1 MRTKFSS
8 ILTLLLVLVV
18 QITFAQERTITG
30 TVVDED
36 GLPLP
41 GVTVLVKGTN
51 QGTQT
56 DFDGNYSIA
65 ANQGDVLVYSFV
77 GMKTSEYTVANN
89 DTIDVTLTTDSAE
102 LDAVVVTA
110 LGIEREKKSLGYATQ
125 EVDGSEVSDVPTQNF
140 VNSLSGKV
148 AGLKVSSTGTMGG
161 SSNVVIRG
169 NSSLTGNNQALFVID
184 GTPVSN
190 ANNNRSGQASGRGGY
205 DYGNAASDIN
215 PNDIASINVLKG
227 AAATALYGARAA
239 NGAVIIE
246 TKKGRKGKGIGVS
259 VNSTLMTTHV
269 NNNTLPEYQDQYGA
283 GYGAYYQSEDG
294 YFNLS
299 DIDGDGNLDR
309 TTPFTEDASFGG
321 RFDGQP
327 IYQWNS
333 IYPQLE
339 GTDYDFYQQ
348 ATPWEAGE
356 HTPNDIWE
364 TGYTAINSVALDGGT
379 EKSSFRLS
387 ATNFNQQGNLPNS
400 QIKRNTLKFSG
411 EHEFTD
417 KFSAQANITYTKTD
431 GKGRYGTGY
440 SSLNIMQQF
449 RQWWQT
455 NVDLYDQRAAYFA
468 TGENITWNPNGP
480 DDLSPI
486 YSDNPY
492 WTLYENYQ
500 TDTRNRYFGNIN
512 LNYEISDVFSVLGRF
527 SFDTFDEL
535 QEERINVG
543 SADIPGYTRYNNRAA
558 EYNYD
563 LILNFNKDITE
574 DLNLDGNLGVNLR
587 RNERSAILAS
597 TNGGLNAPGFY
608 ALSNSASPINPPS
621 EVEYDR
627 MLDGVYARAGLGYLD
642 TYFLEGTIRRDRS
655 STLPKENNTFYYP
668 SVSTSVILSNVIDA
682 NWLSFAK
689 LRANYA
695 EVGNDTD
702 PYRVFNTYQISAPF
716 GSAGWASNNSQLAN
730 PVLDPERMKSY
741 EVGLEAN
748 FFDRRV
754 GFDVSYYNSQTENQI
769 TPVPVSTA
777 TGFATKL
784 LNAGTIENKGIEA
797 SVTLNPVRTEDWNWT
812 MNINWAKNESE
823 VLELEDGIDNLQLAS
838 FQGGVSI
845 NAAPG
850 QPYGAIRGSAYVY
863 DDNGN
868 KVITSGGYYARTPNA
883 NYIIGNI
890 QPDWT
895 GGVSN
900 SISYKNLTLNFLV
913 DVQQGGDVFSL
924 DTWYG
929 RATGLYESSVG
940 TNELG
945 NPIRNP
951 LYDPDL
957 EPGDIGYVTEA
968 EQGGVILD
976 GVQGDVSY
984 NSDGTYEV
992 TNTSENTVRA
1002 RTDYFGNPYGYGRD
1016 ANEGH
1021 VYDASFVKL
1030 REASLT
1036 YNFGSK
1042 IIDATPFTN
1051 ASLSLI
1057 GRNLWIIHKN
1067 IPYSDPEAGLSSG
1080 NAQGYQ
1086 SGAYPAVREIGAS
1099 LKFNF

>member
-51 QGTQT
+51 TGTQT

-77 GMKTSEYTVANN
+77 GMQTSEYTVANN
-89 DTIDVTLTTDSAE
+89 DTIDVTLATDSAQ
-102 LDAVVVTA
+102 LDEVVVTA
-110 LGIEREKKSLGYATQ
+110 LGI
-125 EVDGSEVSDVPTQNF
+125 DGQD
-140 VNSLSGKV
+140 
-148 AGLKVSSTGTMGG
+148 A
-161 SSNVVIRG
+161 
-169 NSSLTGNNQALFVID
+169 
-184 GTPVSN
+184 
-190 ANNNRSGQASGRGGY
+190 GRGGY

-215 PNDIASINVLKG
+215 PNDIASINILKG

-259 VNSTLMTTHV
+259 VSSTLMTTNV
-269 NNNTLPEYQDQYGA
+269 NNNTLPDYQDQYGA

-299 DIDGDGNLDR
+299 DIDGDGNLDK

-348 ATPWEAGE
+348 STPWEAAK

-379 EKSSFRLS
+379 DKSSFRLS

-411 EHEFTD
+411 QHEFTD

-512 LNYEISDVFSVLGRF
+512 LNYEINDVFSVLGRF

-543 SADIPGYTRYNNRAA
+543 SADIASYSRFNNRAA

-563 LILNFNKDITE
+563 LILNFNKDVTE
-574 DLNLDGNLGVNLR
+574 DLNLDGNLGFNLR
-587 RNERSAILAS
+587 RNESNYILAE

-608 ALSNSASPINPPS
+608 ALSNSASPMNPPD
-621 EVEYDR
+621 EYESDR
-627 MLDGVYARAGLGYLD
+627 MLDGIYARAGLGYLD

-655 STLPKENNTFYYP
+655 STLPKENNSFYYP
-668 SVSTSVILSNVIDA
+668 SISTSVILSNVIEA

-702 PYRVFNTYQISAPF
+702 PYRVFNTYEISAPF

-730 PVLDPERMKSY
+730 PALDPERMKSY
-741 EVGLEAN
+741 EVGIEAN

-797 SVTLNPVRTEDWNWT
+797 SVTLNPIRTEDFNWT

-850 QPYGAIRGSAYVY
+850 QPYGAIRGTAYVY

-868 KVITSGGYYARTPNA
+868 KVINSGGYYERTPNA

-913 DVQQGGDVFSL
+913 DVQKGGDVFSL

-929 RATGLYESSVG
+929 RATGVYESSVG
-940 TNELG
+940 TNDLG
-945 NPIRNP
+945 NPMRNTIAN
-951 LYDPDL
+951 
-957 EPGDIGYVTEA
+957 G
-968 EQGGVILD
+968 GGVILD
-976 GVQGDVSY
+976 GVQGDVEYDSNGDY
-984 NSDGTYEV
+984 TV
-992 TNTSENTVRA
+992 TNTSENTTRA

-1036 YNFGSK
+1036 YNFGSQ
-1042 IIDATPFTN
+1042 IIDSTPFTN

-1067 IPYSDPEAGLSSG
+1067 IPYADPEAGLSSG

>member
-1 MRTKFSS
+1 
-8 ILTLLLVLVV
+8 
-18 QITFAQERTITG
+18 
-30 TVVDED
+30 
-36 GLPLP
+36 
-41 GVTVLVKGTN
+41 
-51 QGTQT
+51 
-56 DFDGNYSIA
+56 
-65 ANQGDVLVYSFV
+65 
-77 GMKTSEYTVANN
+77 
-89 DTIDVTLTTDSAE
+89 
-102 LDAVVVTA
+102 
-110 LGIEREKKSLGYATQ
+110 
-125 EVDGSEVSDVPTQNF
+125 
-140 VNSLSGKV
+140 
-148 AGLKVSSTGTMGG
+148 
-161 SSNVVIRG
+161 
-169 NSSLTGNNQALFVID
+169 
-184 GTPVSN
+184 
-190 ANNNRSGQASGRGGY
+190 
-205 DYGNAASDIN
+205 
-215 PNDIASINVLKG
+215 
-227 AAATALYGARAA
+227 
-239 NGAVIIE
+239 
-246 TKKGRKGKGIGVS
+246 
-259 VNSTLMTTHV
+259 
-269 NNNTLPEYQDQYGA
+269 
-283 GYGAYYQSEDG
+283 
-294 YFNLS
+294 
-299 DIDGDGNLDR
+299 
-309 TTPFTEDASFGG
+309 
-321 RFDGQP
+321 
-327 IYQWNS
+327 
-333 IYPQLE
+333 
-339 GTDYDFYQQ
+339 
-348 ATPWEAGE
+348 
-356 HTPNDIWE
+356 
-364 TGYTAINSVALDGGT
+364 
-379 EKSSFRLS
+379 
-387 ATNFNQQGNLPNS
+387 
-400 QIKRNTLKFSG
+400 
-411 EHEFTD
+411 
-417 KFSAQANITYTKTD
+417 
-431 GKGRYGTGY
+431 
-440 SSLNIMQQF
+440 
-449 RQWWQT
+449 
-455 NVDLYDQRAAYFA
+455 
-468 TGENITWNPNGP
+468 
-480 DDLSPI
+480 
-486 YSDNPY
+486 
-492 WTLYENYQ
+492 
-500 TDTRNRYFGNIN
+500 
-512 LNYEISDVFSVLGRF
+512 
-527 SFDTFDEL
+527 
-535 QEERINVG
+535 
-543 SADIPGYTRYNNRAA
+543 
-558 EYNYD
+558 
-563 LILNFNKDITE
+563 
-574 DLNLDGNLGVNLR
+574 
-587 RNERSAILAS
+587 
-597 TNGGLNAPGFY
+597 
-608 ALSNSASPINPPS
+608 
-621 EVEYDR
+621 